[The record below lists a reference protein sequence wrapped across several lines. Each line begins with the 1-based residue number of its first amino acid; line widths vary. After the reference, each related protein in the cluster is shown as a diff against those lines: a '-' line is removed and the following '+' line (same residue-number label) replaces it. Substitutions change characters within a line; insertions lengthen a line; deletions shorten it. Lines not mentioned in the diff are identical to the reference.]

1 MTQRINLQYSIK
13 LDELESEVSRLIAKV
28 QSNASNTSGVLSAL
42 HESGVSCL
50 TLSTLERID
59 QFRQNLADMDHAL
72 NDVHNI
78 IKGYLNYKSSE
89 QQPTNEVYPAV
100 SEEHLDSL
108 QQKINNFKESLNE
121 NPDQQPVNGNEST
134 THTA

>member
-50 TLSTLERID
+50 T
-59 QFRQNLADMDHAL
+59 F
-72 NDVHNI
+72 
-78 IKGYLNYKSSE
+78 
-89 QQPTNEVYPAV
+89 
-100 SEEHLDSL
+100 
-108 QQKINNFKESLNE
+108 
-121 NPDQQPVNGNEST
+121 
-134 THTA
+134 